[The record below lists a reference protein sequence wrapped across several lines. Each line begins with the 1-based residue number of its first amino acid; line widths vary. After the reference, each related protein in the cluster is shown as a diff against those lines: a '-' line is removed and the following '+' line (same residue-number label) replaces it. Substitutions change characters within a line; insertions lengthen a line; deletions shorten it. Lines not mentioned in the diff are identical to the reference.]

1 MQSGIVLNLVDFGV
15 LGIFA
20 LLFLLFIA
28 LSVISKAIKQRN
40 LTAIYFMCIGGTTF
54 LGNCGYSMMG
64 GSILLGMLP
73 FLGIAYW
80 LTSDKLNTGNQL
92 AK

>member
-1 MQSGIVLNLVDFGV
+1 
-15 LGIFA
+15 
-20 LLFLLFIA
+20 
-28 LSVISKAIKQRN
+28 
-40 LTAIYFMCIGGTTF
+40 MCIGGTTF

-80 LTSDKLNTGNQL
+80 LTSDTLNADTQL
-92 AK
+92 LK